1 MHQQQ
6 QSNSTMYKHESD
18 DSMLSQQKPDGPSAM
33 MQHQKE
39 DTMMPQRKVEVPS
52 VSMQPEFAMLLPT
65 DPLSPMSW
73 PLWKKV
79 YTSLASFMAVFTIL
93 YTTTTL
99 STAIPALPMA
109 LKTSTHLANLAFSIP
124 FFGVTLAPIYTPH
137 ATERFGRKPVYLVSF
152 FLFSFVVLGGSFATT
167 ISQVLAIR
175 FTAGLAA
182 GPCAVLIEGTFAD
195 IWPAS
200 KTVSYYVFIA
210 LSQYWGAG
218 FGQVIGAFVLRNKGD
233 VAWLSYVAL
242 IFCAFTFVLL
252 VYMPE
257 TYAREILRQKNKK
270 CPGLPLAPALS
281 GVTIRQMATHT
292 LFNPVKMF
300 FFEPLVIMCTLYL
313 GLNFAL
319 VFQWFI
325 TVPFV
330 LSNVY
335 GYSGTSVGL
344 AFLSAIIGS
353 IIAAVLSLVL
363 DVVPKRDAHGMAKIE
378 TRMFP
383 AMLGSVLIVVALF
396 WVGWSADPSTRAIVP
411 IVGTGVFVC
420 GNMMILVSPIPFRS
434 KINKENFY

>member
-1 MHQQQ
+1 
-6 QSNSTMYKHESD
+6 MYKHDSD
-18 DSMLSQQKPDGPSAM
+18 DSMLSIQKPNGPSAM
-33 MQHQKE
+33 YQQQN
-39 DTMMPQRKVEVPS
+39 DDSMMSQRKVEIPS
-52 VSMQPEFAMLLPT
+52 VSMQPEFAMLLPN

-79 YTSLASFMAVFTIL
+79 FTSLASFMAVFTIL
-93 YTTTTL
+93 YATTTL
-99 STAIPALPMA
+99 SVAVPALPMA
-109 LKTSTHLANLAFSIP
+109 LHTSTRLANLAFSIP

-137 ATERFGRKPVYLVSF
+137 VTERFGRKPVYLVSF
-152 FLFSFVVLGGSFATT
+152 FLFSFVVLGGSFAKT
-167 ISQVLAIR
+167 IGQVLAIR
-175 FTAGLAA
+175 FTAGLCA

-195 IWPAS
+195 IWSAN

-210 LSQYWGAG
+210 LSQELGAA
-218 FGQVIGAFVLRNKGD
+218 FGQVIGSFVLHNKGN
-233 VAWLSYVAL
+233 VSWLSYVAL
-242 IFCAFTFVLL
+242 FFCAVTFPML

-281 GVTIRQMATHT
+281 GVTLGQMATHT
-292 LFNPVKMF
+292 LINPLKMF

-330 LSNVY
+330 LSHVY
-335 GYSGTSVGL
+335 NFSGTSVGL

-363 DVVPKRDAHGMAKIE
+363 DIVPKRDPHGMAKIE
-378 TRMFP
+378 TRMYP
-383 AMLGSVLIVVALF
+383 AMLGSALIVVALF
-396 WVGWSADPSTRAIVP
+396 WVGWSADPTTHSIVP
-411 IVGTGVFVC
+411 ITGTGVFVC
-420 GNMMILVSPIPFRS
+420 GNMMILVSPIAMKVRG
-434 KINKENFY
+434 K